1 MFRRRLRS
9 RAEKPEKEDHF
20 FERIGTMLALAW
32 IIFAAVV
39 LGVVAFA
46 FFWTKYYSDPR
57 EVEAIT
63 TVVTVVALS
72 VTFLT
77 VFLIPIDIYIA
88 SSTQFVGDE
97 TDCDGIYFD
106 GHCKLESASSEERV
120 NAVKI
125 VYYSEYSS

>member
-1 MFRRRLRS
+1 
-9 RAEKPEKEDHF
+9 
-20 FERIGTMLALAW
+20 MLALAW
-32 IIFAAVV
+32 IIFAVV
-39 LGVVAFA
+39 VVAVVAFA

-77 VFLIPIDIYIA
+77 VFLIPVDIYIA

-97 TDCDGIYFD
+97 SDCEGIYFD
-106 GHCKLESASSEERV
+106 GHCKLDSSSAEERV
-120 NAVKI
+120 SAVKI
-125 VYYSEYSS
+125 VYYSEFTSDCSSLLCQPGSQLCCHSLRLLLL